1 MTKFNYP
8 EIIQWLE
15 QKGKQNYG
23 ENFKIIEDDIPI
35 ITTLLV
41 YFLNDEIMAKTIEID
56 LNKGILLSGPI
67 GCGKTSLMNLMR
79 FVPDQERK
87 FILKPTREIS
97 FEFIKEG
104 YEVIQRYSSGNKLQN
119 GIKNY
124 CFDDLGT
131 ENNLKYYGNECNV
144 MAEIILSRYDLF
156 IQKKMITHITTNF
169 SASEIESMYGSR
181 VRSRMREMFNLVS
194 FDSTAGDKRR

>member
-23 ENFKIIEDDIPI
+23 DNFKIIEDDIPI

-79 FVPDQERK
+79 FVPEQERK

-104 YEVIQRYSSGNKLQN
+104 YEVIQRYSGKN
-119 GIKNY
+119 GQIDHH
-124 CFDDLGT
+124 FP
-131 ENNLKYYGNECNV
+131 V
-144 MAEIILSRYDLF
+144 
-156 IQKKMITHITTNF
+156 
-169 SASEIESMYGSR
+169 
-181 VRSRMREMFNLVS
+181 
-194 FDSTAGDKRR
+194 

>member
-1 MTKFNYP
+1 MTKYNYP

-23 ENFKIIEDDIPI
+23 DNFKIIEDDIPI

-79 FVPDQERK
+79 HVPEQERK

-104 YEVIQRYSSGNKLQN
+104 YEVIQRYCSGNKLQN

-131 ENNLKYYGNECNV
+131 ENNLKYFGNECNV
-144 MAEIILSRYDLF
+144 MGEILLSRYDLF
-156 IQKKMITHITTNF
+156 INKKIITHITTNL
-169 SASEIESMYGSR
+169 SASEIEAAYGNR
-181 VRSRMREMFNLVS
+181 VRSRLRQMLNLIAFNPI
-194 FDSTAGDKRR
+194 TKDKR